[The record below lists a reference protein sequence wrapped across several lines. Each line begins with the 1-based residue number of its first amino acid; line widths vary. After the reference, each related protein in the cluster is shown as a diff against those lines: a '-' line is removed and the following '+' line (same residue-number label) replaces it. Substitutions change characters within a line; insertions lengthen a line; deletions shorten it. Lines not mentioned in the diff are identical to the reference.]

1 MLKKFTLLLL
11 TLIIGKLMFCQHFN
25 VIKTIELETLYGEQF
40 YAYYDRIQSENK
52 TIIPIY
58 PIYEDDFENM
68 IYVVIDSLDNFS
80 LLQWKREA
88 DKDGYKDTP
97 IAGIFLDNNKGI
109 LISEYLYYFQIKGKQ
124 MLTTKKI
131 KPPNQSKYGEFYE
144 IYPLGDNSSKYV
156 LLANTYNCSS
166 RKTIYDIFR
175 FAKFN
180 IKKKKIEKIINI
192 DVGKGI
198 FLSHFSNHMIS
209 TSKNNIAISHP
220 CKPEVY
226 LFDNDLNL
234 LDTIVID
241 YPNIFKT
248 KNLLDSILTDT
259 LILENR
265 YMTINLLQILHNNNI
280 MKYPRIDKVAFIDED
295 LLFIFVKPDAVVD
308 TNNNWH
314 RNHLHYVYSLSNKD
328 FFETKGK
335 ISNFDAINSSQPLI
349 FHNNK
354 TVAVWDSVDTNNLF
368 KYYISFCEISIDFNS
383 KYIDTIDLSIL
394 PPFLHL
400 KSIDS
405 LNKNQNY
412 EKFNYIMVA
421 NYAACSHCK
430 FYDKY
435 PNLMI
440 IHVFDKNDAY
450 NRSTM
455 LSYKTKYNKMFDN
468 PTVYFCEDSMID
480 LNKIKINAIYKTK

>member
-1 MLKKFTLLLL
+1 
-11 TLIIGKLMFCQHFN
+11 
-25 VIKTIELETLYGEQF
+25 
-40 YAYYDRIQSENK
+40 
-52 TIIPIY
+52 
-58 PIYEDDFENM
+58 
-68 IYVVIDSLDNFS
+68 
-80 LLQWKREA
+80 
-88 DKDGYKDTP
+88 
-97 IAGIFLDNNKGI
+97 
-109 LISEYLYYFQIKGKQ
+109 
-124 MLTTKKI
+124 
-131 KPPNQSKYGEFYE
+131 
-144 IYPLGDNSSKYV
+144 
-156 LLANTYNCSS
+156 
-166 RKTIYDIFR
+166 
-175 FAKFN
+175 
-180 IKKKKIEKIINI
+180 
-192 DVGKGI
+192 
-198 FLSHFSNHMIS
+198 
-209 TSKNNIAISHP
+209 
-220 CKPEVY
+220 
-226 LFDNDLNL
+226 
-234 LDTIVID
+234 
-241 YPNIFKT
+241 
-248 KNLLDSILTDT
+248 
-259 LILENR
+259 
-265 YMTINLLQILHNNNI
+265 

-314 RNHLHYVYSLSNKD
+314 RKHLHYVYSLSNKD

-440 IHVFDKNDAY
+440 IHVFDKKMHIIGQPCCHIKL
-450 NRSTM
+450 STIKC
-455 LSYKTKYNKMFDN
+455 LIIQQSIF
-468 PTVYFCEDSMID
+468 V
-480 LNKIKINAIYKTK
+480 KIL